1 MGSPVVNGVGSPRI
15 MGQGGFMVERIAVL
29 ADVHCVLPA
38 LEAVLA
44 EPDVRAADLIVLA
57 GDVAIGP
64 QPVQTLELL
73 ESLGERVVW
82 VRGNCERITV
92 ELARGAPAD
101 DPNLTM
107 AAWGA
112 RLLRPEQLERMAAL
126 PPSVTI
132 EVRGLGEVL
141 FCHATPRD
149 DEEIVLVDSGLP
161 RWAEVL
167 AEVPETVR
175 TVVLGHTHMPFLRL
189 VDRRMVVNPGS
200 VGMPYGTSGAHWA
213 LLGGPDGTAIQLR
226 RTTFDA
232 HAAAESIAAGSDY
245 PQLREWIDNY
255 LLSNPSDTEALAT
268 FAVREGRG

>member
-1 MGSPVVNGVGSPRI
+1 VY
-15 MGQGGFMVERIAVL
+15 ERIAVL

-64 QPVQTLELL
+64 QPLQTLELIDT
-73 ESLGERVVW
+73 LGDRVVW

-92 ELARGAPAD
+92 DLARAATPGP
-101 DPNLTM
+101 TM

-112 RLLRPEQLERMAAL
+112 TLLRPDQIERMSTL
-126 PPSVTI
+126 PPSVTLA
-132 EVRGLGEVL
+132 VRGLGEVL

-149 DEEIVLVDSGLP
+149 DEEIVLVDSTVS

-167 AEVPETVR
+167 AGVPDEVR
-175 TVVLGHTHMPFLRL
+175 TVVLGHTHMPYLRL
-189 VDRRMVVNPGS
+189 VDRRTVVNPGS

-213 LLGGPDGTAIQLR
+213 LLGGPTGAAIQLR
-226 RTTFDA
+226 RTEFDA
-232 HAAAESIAAGSDY
+232 RAAAAGSDF
-245 PQLREWIDNY
+245 PQVQEFIDAY
-255 LLSNPSDTEALAT
+255 LLSNRSDTEALAEYAARPT
-268 FAVREGRG
+268 RRR